1 MKNFIGKY
9 IRIIK
14 YNPIEETYCKM
25 VYGKVLDVKVESNND
40 VLLEGKFFLK
50 NLDKNGRCLSGG
62 YIISEGVYP
71 LTKSIDLYREVTKR
85 EYERFKTNLI
95 DEMIDYEKTFFK
107 K

>member
-1 MKNFIGKY
+1 MEKFIGKY
-9 IRIIK
+9 IRIVK

-62 YIISEGVYP
+62 YIMSEGVYP
-71 LTKSIDLYREVTKR
+71 LSKSTDLYREVTKR
-85 EYERFKTNLI
+85 EYEQFKTNLI

>member
-50 NLDKNGRCLSGG
+50 NLDL
-62 YIISEGVYP
+62 
-71 LTKSIDLYREVTKR
+71 LY
-85 EYERFKTNLI
+85 
-95 DEMIDYEKTFFK
+95 
-107 K
+107 